1 MTKRNRLKSQNG
13 VSLVMALLIL
23 LVLTLIAISA
33 ISTTT
38 FEANI
43 AGNERLY
50 NKAFYTAD
58 AGVDYFVGTG
68 VSYISVPSTSGVVDS
83 KAEGLSLGNDYFL
96 VNWERSLSDLGPPI
110 KYEFKITSRG
120 ISPNFPT
127 AGRIEIEAIIEVV
140 DTAPPPAYPGGS
152 T

>member
-1 MTKRNRLKSQNG
+1 
-13 VSLVMALLIL
+13 MALLIL

-68 VSYISVPSTSGVVDS
+68 VSYISVPSTSG
-83 KAEGLSLGNDYFL
+83 
-96 VNWERSLSDLGPPI
+96 
-110 KYEFKITSRG
+110 
-120 ISPNFPT
+120 
-127 AGRIEIEAIIEVV
+127 
-140 DTAPPPAYPGGS
+140 
-152 T
+152 